1 MLPDEVLLVIF
12 GFCAAPAV
20 EQNTK
25 RGIEAWQSL
34 VHVCRRWRSIVF
46 GSPRHLN
53 LRLVSTEKTFVRDTL
68 DVWPPLPLV
77 IWANLN
83 RIQGLTAFGVDS
95 TIEILKHR
103 DRVDDIHFRPDD
115 SDISSLEEILA
126 AMQVPFP
133 ELTNLQ
139 LWSRF
144 ETVRVVP
151 DSFLG
156 GSAPRLE
163 SLKLRGIPFPGL
175 PNLLRSATRIVDLQL
190 SDIPHSGYFSPDT
203 LVTALSTLT
212 SLQTLV
218 LQFRSPRSHPDP
230 AIRRLL
236 LSTRAVLP
244 VLTGFSFKG
253 ACEYL
258 DDFVG
263 RIDTPRIHELTVTF
277 FNDIVFDAPQFI
289 QFIDR
294 IPMLKQFDKAHVIF
308 GKDAASVNFP
318 SFLTSVDSNG
328 SVRSLIVEVSC
339 SDLDWQ
345 ASFLEQVC
353 TSWLSVLSTTEN
365 LYIDQDPYS
374 YFKWQ
379 DNIENTLWLD
389 LLRPF
394 TTMKNLYLSWDLV
407 QRIGPALQELDE
419 GRTTEVLPTLQNIFW
434 EKDYSLEPGDPP
446 QPVPEDIQQFVA
458 MRQVAGHPIAVSSWE
473 KDSTFF

>member
-46 GSPRHLN
+46 GSPRYLN
-53 LRLVSTEKTFVRDTL
+53 LRLVSTEKTNVRDTL

-103 DRVDDIHFRPDD
+103 DRVDEIYFRPDD

-419 GRTTEVLPTLQNIFW
+419 GRTTEVLPTLQNIL
-434 EKDYSLEPGDPP
+434 LEEVEPAGRV
-446 QPVPEDIQQFVA
+446 QEDIGKIIAVRRLSGHTITVSHWERDR
-458 MRQVAGHPIAVSSWE
+458 MRQW
-473 KDSTFF
+473 DL